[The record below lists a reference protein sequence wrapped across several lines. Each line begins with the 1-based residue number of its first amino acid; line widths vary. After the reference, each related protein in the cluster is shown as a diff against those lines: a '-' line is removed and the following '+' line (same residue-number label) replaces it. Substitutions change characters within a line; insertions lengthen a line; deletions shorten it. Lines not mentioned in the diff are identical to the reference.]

1 MARRASSKATQ
12 TRAELARARLLAT
25 GLAAFAQHGLDGVS
39 IRDIAQKSRLNSA
52 TISYYFDG
60 KEGLYAAV
68 LAQVL
73 AFVRGHSAAV
83 AADYARLHDTGS
95 LTPAAC
101 ERLLRQLQ
109 RDMFLG
115 IFASDEAL
123 KFALLLTREQTQP
136 TSAFAALYK
145 TGLEPLHRMVTHLV
159 AVIAGDPPD
168 LPASMLRAH
177 TLFGQL
183 QIFVMARALILRR
196 LGWADYRG
204 PRAEEILAVL
214 SENLDFLLAGLR
226 RRRRATTPSS

>member
-1 MARRASSKATQ
+1 MPRRASTTATQ
-12 TRAELARARLLAT
+12 TRAELARARLLQT

-39 IRDIAQKSRLNSA
+39 IRDIAKKARLNSA
-52 TISYYFDG
+52 TISYYFEG

-83 AADYARLHDTGS
+83 ADGYTRLRAADG

-101 ERLLRQLQ
+101 EGLLRQLQ

-136 TSAFAALYK
+136 TAAFATLYK

-168 LPASMLRAH
+168 SPVAMIRAH

-204 PRAEEILAVL
+204 PHADEILSVL

-226 RRRRATTPSS
+226 RRRRATTS